1 MCLIVPRH
9 FYLPVKVYLIANRTV
24 DGDDI
29 KESIKDDVDDTTAV
43 ENEEK
48 VKEEVPKKKRPEAV

>member
-1 MCLIVPRH
+1 M
-9 FYLPVKVYLIANRTV
+9 TV

-29 KESIKDDVDDTTAV
+29 KESIKDNDVGDITTV
-43 ENEEK
+43 GNEDE

>member
-1 MCLIVPRH
+1 M
-9 FYLPVKVYLIANRTV
+9 TV